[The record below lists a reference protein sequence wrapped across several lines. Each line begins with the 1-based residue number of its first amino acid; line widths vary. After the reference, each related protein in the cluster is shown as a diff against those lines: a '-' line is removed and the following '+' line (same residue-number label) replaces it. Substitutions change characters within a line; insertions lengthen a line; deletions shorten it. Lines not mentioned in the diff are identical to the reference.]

1 MFLKCFKIWVILLV
15 LWIANKSYADNTI
28 VFTEPTQIYNVI
40 QELNKCEELN
50 VLHEYKISELNNA
63 NDNYKLLIE
72 NNNQKIKELE
82 NMIQNINE
90 FKLEQDK
97 AVENLQ
103 QLLRTQKDGYEKL
116 IQDNKPKFFDEL
128 FKAIGYVGF
137 GLIIGLLI

>member
-15 LWIANKSYADNTI
+15 LWTANKSYADDTI
-28 VFTEPTQIYNVI
+28 VFTEPTQIYNTI

-72 NNNQKIKELE
+72 NDNQKIKELE
-82 NMIQNINE
+82 DMIQNINE

-116 IQDNKPKFFDEL
+116 MQDSKPKFFDEL
-128 FKAIGYVGF
+128 FKSLGYIAF